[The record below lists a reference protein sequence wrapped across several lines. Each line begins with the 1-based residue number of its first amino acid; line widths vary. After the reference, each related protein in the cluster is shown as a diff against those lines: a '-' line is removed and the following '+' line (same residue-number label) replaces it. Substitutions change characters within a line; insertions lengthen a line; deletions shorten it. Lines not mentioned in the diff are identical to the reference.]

1 MPEREASSHSHEPGE
16 RREAPMEPCHGCG
29 TDERTQKRSPDTRA
43 LLPPHKAQRSVQR
56 VVCCSS
62 VCNAAEA
69 LLAADCLATFVKR
82 PLTDRVVDAFSSY
95 LASQPS
101 WPDTDDLHPMEATY
115 DRIAVIEFTHEGQ
128 TLEAAIGYGRN
139 LPPRHSPQAASASAA
154 IAQVLR
160 VLPDDCAAAAARDAS
175 ELLEALRHHTGW
187 RQYIVRLELV
197 RGDTCQRWRCSLLEL
212 SPWWRHSWLPWSPGV
227 DSPGSW
233 LRDLSRS
240 GPNGRL
246 RPMWGP
252 AQVTGAAAFNTRH
265 RDLNVCR
272 TIVTYAGPGTHV
284 AHEVSILHISTTT
297 YFPCVLYL
305 LTLFYV
311 AHKDGVARGD
321 DGSVDAADAQ
331 RAVQLAPQH
340 GPSALARST
349 LWPPPA
355 PEARP
360 LARGRP
366 LGPRGELAAWQP
378 KRGCGGT
385 LVPATRG
392 QFHRL
397 WQPRRPATCSS

>member
-1 MPEREASSHSHEPGE
+1 
-16 RREAPMEPCHGCG
+16 MEPCDGCG
-29 TDERTQKRSPDTRA
+29 ADERTQKRAPDKRA

-82 PLTDRVVDAFSSY
+82 PLTDRMVDAFSSY

-115 DRIAVIEFTHEGQ
+115 DRIAVIEFAREGQ

-187 RQYIVRLELV
+187 RQYVVRLELV
-197 RGDTCQRWRCSLLEL
+197 RGDTCQRWRRSLFEL
-212 SPWWRHSWLPWSPGV
+212 SHWWRHSWLPWLAGA

-233 LRDLSRS
+233 LRDRAAQSPT
-240 GPNGRL
+240 GGCGRC
-246 RPMWGP
+246 G
-252 AQVTGAAAFNTRH
+252 
-265 RDLNVCR
+265 
-272 TIVTYAGPGTHV
+272 AGPSCGCCGVQHQAPRPERLPHDRHLRWAGHARCTRGEHTSYKYD
-284 AHEVSILHISTTT
+284 HLLSTA
-297 YFPCVLYL
+297 LYS
-305 LTLFYV
+305 LTIFYV

-340 GPSALARST
+340 GPNALARRT
-349 LWPPPA
+349 LWVVTHRSRSPPARSGRPSGPERRARRLAAEARLRPHSGACHPPPVS
-355 PEARP
+355 
-360 LARGRP
+360 
-366 LGPRGELAAWQP
+366 PRL
-378 KRGCGGT
+378 
-385 LVPATRG
+385 
-392 QFHRL
+392 
-397 WQPRRPATCSS
+397 